1 MTTSIESHITSVT
14 VYPDR
19 ARISRSG
26 KASLEP
32 GAHRLLVTELPL
44 TLLPE
49 SVRVSG
55 KGTARARLGG
65 VELRREFYTETPSA
79 SAAELEQRIQQI
91 DDQEIVLADE
101 GATLEAT
108 LTFLNGLANQGE
120 SYGRGMAYG
129 KFGVPESA
137 ELLAFLTERTVAA
150 QARRRAIALEKRE
163 LAKQKAKL
171 QRELDQIR
179 SARPRERYAAVVDVQ
194 ALTGGDLELE
204 LVYVVNN
211 AGWKPLYDLRLDEGD
226 QERAAEVELGYLA
239 QVTQRSGEDWTAV
252 QLVLST
258 ARPALSA
265 TLPELDPWY
274 VRVYSPPVQ
283 PARAPAPRGLMK
295 AATFGEPEA
304 MAGAI
309 LDEAPMAPPAA
320 EPAPVAMEVAQAEVS
335 QEGAAVIFT
344 VPQAVDVPSD
354 GSPHKTSVASLS
366 LAPELDFLS
375 APKIVPAAYR
385 RARITNS
392 TDLVLLPGPA
402 NIFFGSEFV
411 GTTQLEHVAPNESFT
426 VYLGADDRI
435 KVEREL
441 IAREV
446 DKKLLGDRRRLRYA
460 YQIKLQNL
468 RLGAEKI
475 VLQDQL
481 PVSTHEAIK
490 VRADEIQPP
499 PAKQSSM
506 GILEWQQTLEAGQEI
521 TLTLGFSVEH
531 PRDMTIIGLPE
542 AY

>member
-1 MTTSIESHITSVT
+1 MTTPIESRITSVT

-26 KASLEP
+26 KTSLEP
-32 GAHRLLVTELPL
+32 GAHRLLMTGLPL

-120 SYGRGMAYG
+120 SYGRGLAYG

-137 ELLAFLTERTVAA
+137 ELLAFLTERSAAA

-226 QERAAEVELGYLA
+226 QERAAEVELSYLA

-265 TLPELDPWY
+265 TLPELEPWY
-274 VRVYSPPVQ
+274 VRVYSPPVK

-295 AATFGEPEA
+295 TATFGEPEA
-304 MAGAI
+304 MAGAV
-309 LDEAPMAPPAA
+309 LDEAPAA
-320 EPAPVAMEVAQAEVS
+320 EPATVAMEVDQAEVS

-392 TDLVLLPGPA
+392 TNLVLLPGAA

-468 RLGAEKI
+468 RPGAEQI

-506 GILEWQQTLEAGQEI
+506 GILEWRQTLEAGQEI
-521 TLTLGFSVEH
+521 TLVFGFSVEH
-531 PRDMTIIGLPE
+531 PRDMTITGLPE